1 MNFNEL
7 TFNWQFLQWVVMA
20 VVGVYSWLIG
30 RQSASQKEL
39 LDLRIRVTQIE
50 ETVKSLPTQHQVTKL
65 IEKLSSNEATLN
77 QLSDRLSGL
86 SRQLDNINQFLLK
99 NK

>member
-50 ETVKSLPTQHQVTKL
+50 EMVKSLPTQHQVTKL

-99 NK
+99 TK

>member
-50 ETVKSLPTQHQVTKL
+50 ETV
-65 IEKLSSNEATLN
+65 
-77 QLSDRLSGL
+77 
-86 SRQLDNINQFLLK
+86 